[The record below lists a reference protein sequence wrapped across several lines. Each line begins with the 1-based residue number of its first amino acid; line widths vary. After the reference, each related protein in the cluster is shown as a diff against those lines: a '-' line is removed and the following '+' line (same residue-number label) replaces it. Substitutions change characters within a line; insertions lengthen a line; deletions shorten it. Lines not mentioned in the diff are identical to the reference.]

1 MARKTRCRNL
11 SLTFPLLFTTADA
24 VAIETFAR
32 RATSRRVYKAASSS
46 RWARSKS
53 AHPFQ
58 SPSRIRHEQERN
70 QECFIVSILA
80 LSKNLS
86 DIKDDSRRVR
96 YNSFRYNR
104 L

>member
-46 RWARSKS
+46 RSARSKS
-53 AHPFQ
+53 SRAFQ

-70 QECFIVSILA
+70 QECFIVSISA
-80 LSKNLS
+80 LSRNLS
-86 DIKDDSRRVR
+86 FTKDESKQVL
-96 YNSFRYNR
+96 YNSIRRNR